1 MIFTMKRSI
10 AFLLQTNY
18 IERVTAPVGYF
29 AQNAGYDIIDCSS
42 SADFDV
48 MNCGVDWSQYD
59 LVIPYGSIQFIRLFM
74 ESPLGAQ
81 FPSDEHG
88 YSADFWM
95 EKFGALAL
103 NHGGL
108 QMIAGDVLEHLEA
121 QGSAHVRPTSLDKAL
136 IARLFTPES
145 WQAHCAERHIPDN
158 LDVFVSKPKVIER
171 EYRCWVIEGK
181 VLEIR
186 GYMIN
191 GKVETFEV
199 DDPEIYAAAQA
210 LADVYVPS
218 NAVVMDMAKTQDGFK
233 FLEFN
238 RFHSS
243 GWYGDTAFKIM
254 GAYVEMLTRT
264 FDAKA
269 ELPQSRKRT
278 PVDDNALDR

>member
-1 MIFTMKRSI
+1 MKPSI
-10 AFLLQTNY
+10 AILLQTNY
-18 IERVTAPVGYF
+18 IERVTTPVGWF
-29 AQNAGYDIIDCSS
+29 AQYAGYDVIDRQSNE
-42 SADFDV
+42 DFDM

-59 LVIPYGSIQFIRLFM
+59 LVIPYGSIQFIRLFL
-74 ESPLGAQ
+74 ESPLGAYI
-81 FPSDEHG
+81 PSDEQG

-103 NHGGL
+103 NYGGL
-108 QMIAGDVLEHLEA
+108 PMTAGGVLEHLTA
-121 QGSAHVRPTSLDKAL
+121 HGSAHVRPTSLDKAL
-136 IARLFTPES
+136 IARLFTVES
-145 WQAHCAERHIPDN
+145 WQAHCAERHIPDD

-181 VLEIR
+181 VVEIR
-186 GYMIN
+186 GYMID
-191 GKVETFEV
+191 GKVETFPV

-218 NAVVMDMAKTQDGFK
+218 NAVVMDMAKTPDGFK

-254 GAYVEMLTRT
+254 GAYVDMLSRT
-264 FDAKA
+264 FDRKV
-269 ELPQSRKRT
+269 ELPMAKRSRYDEGNLER
-278 PVDDNALDR
+278 

>member
-1 MIFTMKRSI
+1 MKRSI

-18 IERVTAPVGYF
+18 IERVTTPVGWF
-29 AQNAGYDIIDCSS
+29 AQYAGYDVIDRTSTE
-42 SADFDV
+42 DFDV
-48 MNCGVDWSQYD
+48 MDCGVDWSQYD
-59 LVIPYGSIQFIRLFM
+59 LVIPYGSIQFIRLFL
-74 ESPLGAQ
+74 ESPLGGYI
-81 FPSDEHG
+81 PSDEQG

-108 QMIAGDVLEHLEA
+108 QMTAGDVLKHLES

-136 IARLFTPES
+136 IARLFTAES
-145 WQAHCAERHIPDN
+145 WQAHRAERHIPGD
-158 LDVFVSKPKVIER
+158 LDVFVSKPKVIEC

-181 VLEIR
+181 VFEIR

-191 GKVETFEV
+191 GKVETFPV
-199 DDPEIYAAAQA
+199 DEPDIYAAAQT

-218 NAVVMDMAKTQDGFK
+218 NAVVMDMAKTPDGFK

-254 GAYVEMLTRT
+254 GAYVDMLRRT
-264 FDAKA
+264 FDRKV
-269 ELPQSRKRT
+269 ELSVTKRSRY
-278 PVDDNALDR
+278 DEDNLDL

>member
-1 MIFTMKRSI
+1 MKPSI
-10 AFLLQTNY
+10 AILLQTNY
-18 IERVTAPVGYF
+18 IERVTTPVGWF
-29 AQNAGYDIIDCSS
+29 AQYAGYDVIDRTST
-42 SADFDV
+42 ADFDV

-59 LVIPYGSIQFIRLFM
+59 LVIPYGSIQFVRLFL
-74 ESPLGAQ
+74 ESPLGVYI
-81 FPSDEHG
+81 PSDELG
-88 YSADFWM
+88 YSADFWI
-95 EKFGALAL
+95 EKFGAMAL

-108 QMIAGDVLEHLEA
+108 QMTAGDVLEHLKA

-136 IARLFTPES
+136 IARLFTAES

-181 VLEIR
+181 VFEIR

-218 NAVVMDMAKTQDGFK
+218 NAVVMDIAKTPDGFK

-254 GAYVEMLTRT
+254 GAYVEMLNRN
-264 FDAKA
+264 FEMKA
-269 ELPQSRKRT
+269 EFPKSRTRE
-278 PVDDNALDR
+278 PVEDSALDR